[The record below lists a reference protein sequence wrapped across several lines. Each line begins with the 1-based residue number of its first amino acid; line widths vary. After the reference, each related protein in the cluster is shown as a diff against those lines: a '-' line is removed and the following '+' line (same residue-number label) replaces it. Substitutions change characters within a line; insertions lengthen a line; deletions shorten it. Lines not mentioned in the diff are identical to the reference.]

1 MINTRTFRNI
11 GNQAFA
17 LVRIPFRPN
26 RNGALDSFIRR
37 VFYPKTASHFLGNA
51 LNKLID
57 GHFGLTLVRI
67 ATLFLLAFVTS
78 CSTSPTQTASAPNAP
93 RTQYREQNPFHVRVT
108 NPYTPANMVGQKL
121 IRIAL
126 LAPINSTNPTIKE
139 EAETLEAAARL
150 ALSENGDGKIVLF
163 SEDSGATPEEATTA
177 VKSALSKGA
186 DVVLGPLF
194 ASGVTAVAPYTR
206 ANNALLFSFS
216 TDSAEAGRGVYVF
229 SFLPEGDATR
239 IVGYA
244 GSHGIRRMVIL
255 APIGRYGD
263 RIVAAANATAAA
275 SNVTILGT
283 ERYEVTNNVM
293 TGATDA
299 ARRAA
304 ILSRGGN
311 RGQTAIFI
319 PERGSVLRGL
329 VQTLS
334 LNGASTSRVRYLGT
348 SQWNEPATISDSR
361 ALGSWFVR
369 TDISNRASFET
380 KLRNQSQRRATRL
393 AGMGYDV
400 VTMLSRM
407 GRQGERSSISP
418 TAIENPAGFDGVDGH
433 YHFENGV
440 IARDLAIVEIAPNGA
455 RVIDGAR

>member
-1 MINTRTFRNI
+1 MGNNTTYI
-11 GNQAFA
+11 DVDNQSIAASLAKPGLFGKALARISAVLLFA
-17 LVRIPFRPN
+17 LVSSCSSAPVQSTSTTATRTHYRETNPY
-26 RNGALDSFIRR
+26 R
-37 VFYPKTASHFLGNA
+37 VA
-51 LNKLID
+51 
-57 GHFGLTLVRI
+57 
-67 ATLFLLAFVTS
+67 VTS
-78 CSTSPTQTASAPNAP
+78 
-93 RTQYREQNPFHVRVT
+93 
-108 NPYTPANMVGQKL
+108 PYTPANLVGQKL

-126 LAPINSTNPTIKE
+126 LAPINSSNPTIKE

-150 ALSENGDGKIVLF
+150 ALADAGDGKIVLF

-216 TDSAEAGRGVYVF
+216 TDSTEAGRGVYVF
-229 SFLPEGDATR
+229 SFLPEGDSRR
-239 IVGYA
+239 IVNYA
-244 GSHGIRRMVIL
+244 GTHGIRRMVIL

-263 RIVAAANATAAA
+263 RIVAAAVASAA
-275 SNVTILGT
+275 SANVAILGT
-283 ERYEVTNNVM
+283 ERYEVANNVM
-293 TGATDA
+293 TGANDA

-304 ILSRGGN
+304 VLSRGGV

-319 PERGSVLRGL
+319 PERGPVLRSL
-329 VQTLS
+329 IQTLT

-348 SQWNEPATISDSR
+348 SQWNEPTTISDSR
-361 ALGSWFVR
+361 ALGAWFVR
-369 TDISNRASFET
+369 TDVSARTNFET

-400 VTMLSRM
+400 VTMLARM
-407 GRQGERSSISP
+407 GVGGEKSTIN
-418 TAIENPAGFDGVDGH
+418 TASIENPAGFQGVDGH

-440 IARDLAIVEIAPNGA
+440 IARDLAVVEIAPNGA
-455 RVIDGAR
+455 RIVEAAR